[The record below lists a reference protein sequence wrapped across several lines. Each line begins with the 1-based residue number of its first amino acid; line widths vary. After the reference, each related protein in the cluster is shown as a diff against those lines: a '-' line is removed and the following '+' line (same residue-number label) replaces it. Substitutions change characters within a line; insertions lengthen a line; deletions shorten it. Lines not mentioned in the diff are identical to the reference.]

1 MPSRNLKSAMLLV
14 SRKELRPTKATLCR
28 TMKMTRMV
36 REQALQV
43 ATGAAS
49 DADSKAAASDTA
61 APNPEEASAAAKAAQ
76 A

>member
-1 MPSRNLKSAMLLV
+1 
-14 SRKELRPTKATLCR
+14 
-28 TMKMTRMV
+28 MTRMV
-36 REQALQV
+36 GEQALQV

-76 A
+76 T